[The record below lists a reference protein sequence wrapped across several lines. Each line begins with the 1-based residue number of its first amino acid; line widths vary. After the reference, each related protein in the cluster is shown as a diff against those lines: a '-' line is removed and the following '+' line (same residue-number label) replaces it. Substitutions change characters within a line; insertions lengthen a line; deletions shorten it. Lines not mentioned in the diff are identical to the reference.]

1 MNAEWSEMNKTMQ
14 QQIRKRDSFPDGLET
29 LFRLRGALMEQI
41 LQFREELSP
50 VDFSAMPFMNGKG
63 YHNKT
68 IAYSLWHIFRI
79 EDIVAHSLIA
89 DDEQIFFRGDYQKR
103 IGSSIIT
110 TGNELVK
117 EEIGVF
123 SQKLSLEELYHY
135 ITEVK
140 AVSEELIRTLTYD
153 DMKRTIPDEKRA
165 CLKNM
170 GVVSEDDNASWLIDY
185 WCGKDVRGLLQMPF
199 SRHWIM
205 HVEACL
211 KIRDQQIKMAGPI
224 PKS

>member
-14 QQIRKRDSFPDGLET
+14 QQIRKRDSFSEGIET

-50 VDFSAMPFMNGKG
+50 VDFSAMPFLNGKG

-89 DDEQIFFRGDYQKR
+89 DDEQIFFRGDYQKC

-117 EEIGVF
+117 EEIGSF
-123 SQKLSLEELYHY
+123 SQELSLEELYHY

-153 DMKRTIPDEKRA
+153 DMKRKIPDEKRA
-165 CLKNM
+165 QLKNM

-211 KIRDQQIKMAGPI
+211 KIRDRQIKMAGSI

>member
-224 PKS
+224 P